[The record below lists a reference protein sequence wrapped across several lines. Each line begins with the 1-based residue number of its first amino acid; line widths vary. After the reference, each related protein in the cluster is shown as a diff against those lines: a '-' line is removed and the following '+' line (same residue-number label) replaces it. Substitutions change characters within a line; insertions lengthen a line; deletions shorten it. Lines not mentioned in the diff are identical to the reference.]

1 MDECMRERYGLA
13 KERIRE
19 IRTEETVKE
28 PFGDFFRKM
37 AQFLSMTADVMDE
50 ESVELTLEE
59 LKERNHH
66 FYQDILPENYES
78 SYGNPAYAV
87 NKLGDYGKAFS
98 FLYAEL
104 AGTVAYAHEKRLWDM
119 TVSMELFLEVY
130 SAFCEEELPEAATVE
145 GILRSYVNDYCQD
158 MIEYRTRECV
168 DPELDFAAKI
178 IMNSDFSDLR
188 YLYLF
193 GECITENEL
202 GVAAFLNGLSQEEI
216 DSCARTYT
224 EGYRL
229 GFVNGHKDLS
239 KKKTVNIR
247 YNLGF
252 ERMVKAAVLQFEEM
266 GLKPVIYRYPTHAV
280 NRRGS
285 YRIGYTGAVAN
296 PQFD

>member
-158 MIEYRTRECV
+158 MMEQRIREGV
-168 DPELDFAAKI
+168 DPELDFATDI
-178 IMNSDFSDLR
+178 ILNSDLSDLR
-188 YLYLF
+188 YLYRY
-193 GECITENEL
+193 GEFVSENET
-202 GVAAFLNGLSQEEI
+202 GVAEFLNSLSQEEI
-216 DSCARTYT
+216 DKMASTYT
-224 EGYRL
+224 EGYRI
-229 GFVNGHKDLS
+229 GFITGRKDIT

-247 YNLGF
+247 
-252 ERMVKAAVLQFEEM
+252 
-266 GLKPVIYRYPTHAV
+266 
-280 NRRGS
+280 
-285 YRIGYTGAVAN
+285 
-296 PQFD
+296 

>member
-1 MDECMRERYGLA
+1 MDECMKERYGLA

-19 IRTEETVKE
+19 VITEETVKE

-50 ESVELTLEE
+50 ENVELTLEE
-59 LKERNHH
+59 LKERNHR

-130 SAFCEEELPEAATVE
+130 SAFCEEELPEAATIE

-158 MIEYRTRECV
+158 MMEQRI
-168 DPELDFAAKI
+168 
-178 IMNSDFSDLR
+178 
-188 YLYLF
+188 
-193 GECITENEL
+193 
-202 GVAAFLNGLSQEEI
+202 
-216 DSCARTYT
+216 
-224 EGYRL
+224 
-229 GFVNGHKDLS
+229 
-239 KKKTVNIR
+239 
-247 YNLGF
+247 
-252 ERMVKAAVLQFEEM
+252 
-266 GLKPVIYRYPTHAV
+266 
-280 NRRGS
+280 GS
-285 YRIGYTGAVAN
+285 YRDKNDCFFISHGDSQEDAEYVRDLVRERFGIESCIINYVGPTIGAHSGPGTIALFFLGDYR
-296 PQFD
+296 